1 VSLADSIG
9 TKVRHIMV
17 HDAKPVY
24 LADGSVL
31 QCSGAVD
38 IWTEG
43 HAIVL
48 RSSPLCRCPP
58 LSSAMAGRASTGA
71 TVTVCSHEEAD
82 RQSSRLSPRWES
94 TMMRSQVIAAFNP
107 TEPAVCLRS
116 CNGQDTWI
124 TYRADLDGV
133 WLMSVRSLVACT
145 AGCYDAGP

>member
-1 VSLADSIG
+1 MLPADLIG
-9 TKVRHIMV
+9 TKVRHVMV

-48 RSSPLCRCPP
+48 RPSSPYRCPP
-58 LSSAMAGRASTGA
+58 LSSAMVGRASTCA

-82 RQSSRLSPRWES
+82 RLSSKLSPRWEP
-94 TMMRSQVIAAFNP
+94 MLVRDRVIAAFNP
-107 TEPAVCLRS
+107 DEAAVCLRS
-116 CNGQDTWI
+116 CNGQDTRI
-124 TYRADLDGV
+124 VYRADLDGV
-133 WLMSVRSLVACT
+133 WLMSAGGFVAGT